1 MIIPTEDN
9 FYRDLG
15 DRIKTERIKRKISQ
29 EELAGQLELTRA
41 SVINL
46 EKGRHRPSVYQIIL
60 ISNYFNIDYT
70 GLIPFVTEKPKKR
83 TKASVGELDKMIIP
97 TEDDKKSA
105 RTAVLDFLTAIKK

>member
-1 MIIPTEDN
+1 MIIPSEDL

-15 DRIKTERIKRKISQ
+15 ERIKSERLKRKVSQ
-29 EELAGQLELTRA
+29 EELAEKLGLTRA

-46 EKGRHRPSVYQIIL
+46 EKGRHRPSVYQVIL
-60 ISNYFNIDYT
+60 ISSYFNMDYT
-70 GLIPFVTEKPKKR
+70 GLVPFVTEKQKKR
-83 TKASVGELDKMIIP
+83 TKASGNELDKMIIA